1 MKLMC
6 MMLSLTMVASC
17 GDDDDPIAGITDTG
31 ESDGG
36 DEGSNDTSGEL
47 VTISAPD
54 FSGFSIAQST
64 ASTGETTAEP
74 ASRAQSVTVTF
85 KEDGTAETSDANLVT
100 ISGQAVTA
108 STAGVNYI
116 LTGSTAEG
124 SSAAFNYKGT
134 GDCTITLNGV
144 SLNTVANAIGATTGG
159 NVELVVNGSNSITA
173 TKKKAIEVGDDTEG
187 SEIYQKLDIY
197 GSGVLSVTAAA
208 KGAISST
215 DAMTVNKGVVL
226 NVTVGADATGKKGIK
241 SDVSI
246 DFRGGRTTVVNSAPA
261 TWDDTEGDYSAATCV
276 KAPAVSVSG
285 GTVQCLATG
294 NGGKGIRA
302 DNTMTVSDG
311 AVEVITTGSNL
322 VRVSDADKVVTMSQ
336 LDSYSSYEDANP
348 KGIHVGDKDAT
359 PATGNLTISGGKV
372 KVKAVN
378 SEGIES
384 KMYMTFTGGTVEAY
398 SGDDAI
404 NVGIS
409 SENNT
414 GNAYAGKG
422 KIDIRGGRIF
432 AFSTDNDAIDA
443 NGTISISGGVV
454 VASGNTAPECGFDC
468 DQSTFAITGGY
479 VFGIGGDTSSPT
491 ESSCT
496 QPSLI
501 TSMTV
506 SEGDVVTLQAG
517 GTTVLKAEMPRS
529 YSSARVLV
537 STPEMKKGASYA
549 LLRGGSTAASG
560 SLSSSQYVNGS
571 AGGSGGGGGFMPGPG
586 RP

>member
-36 DEGSNDTSGEL
+36 DEGSNETSGEL
-47 VTISAPD
+47 VTVSAPD

-294 NGGKGIRA
+294 NGGKG
-302 DNTMTVSDG
+302 V
-311 AVEVITTGSNL
+311 
-322 VRVSDADKVVTMSQ
+322 
-336 LDSYSSYEDANP
+336 P
-348 KGIHVGDKDAT
+348 
-359 PATGNLTISGGKV
+359 TI
-372 KVKAVN
+372 
-378 SEGIES
+378 
-384 KMYMTFTGGTVEAY
+384 
-398 SGDDAI
+398 
-404 NVGIS
+404 
-409 SENNT
+409 
-414 GNAYAGKG
+414 
-422 KIDIRGGRIF
+422 
-432 AFSTDNDAIDA
+432 
-443 NGTISISGGVV
+443 
-454 VASGNTAPECGFDC
+454 P
-468 DQSTFAITGGY
+468 
-479 VFGIGGDTSSPT
+479 
-491 ESSCT
+491 
-496 QPSLI
+496 
-501 TSMTV
+501 
-506 SEGDVVTLQAG
+506 
-517 GTTVLKAEMPRS
+517 
-529 YSSARVLV
+529 
-537 STPEMKKGASYA
+537 
-549 LLRGGSTAASG
+549 
-560 SLSSSQYVNGS
+560 
-571 AGGSGGGGGFMPGPG
+571 
-586 RP
+586 